1 MTTIERVSME
11 NLQGTTL
18 GRYQLGPLL
27 GRGNRA
33 SVYQATPQGGG
44 SPVSVRV
51 FDRELSAEPQ
61 FAERFRQ
68 QAGKLKAVR
77 HPHLVAV
84 IDHDQQDGRAF
95 LVRPY
100 VSGTTLRQ
108 MLGAPLPLAEAL
120 RVLRP
125 IAAALDHAHEK
136 GFVHGDVKPGNILL
150 TRAGEIALADLG
162 IAELLPR
169 GNSLLM
175 AATGRSYGTPEYLSP
190 EQAHALALD
199 GRTDQYALAIIL
211 YEALV
216 GRPPFRAERPT
227 DTPRA
232 IAARHIT
239 APPPSPHSL
248 NPDVSLAVERVLLR
262 ALDKDPQRRYSSC
275 LTFLAAIA
283 EAAPADTGPIGILA
297 LPEIVGALFTPEVAT
312 DSLPAVEN
320 TTAPLPV
327 DPGAGTVLL
336 PSLPAAEPPPPASD
350 GDMLEKLAARHAAE
364 LRQLT
369 ASYEAQIAAQTA
381 TLREQEANIAAL
393 TRQLTEARDRQD
405 QLVAELAIVGHERD
419 ALRARRR
426 QSGPISGPLPVPVEE
441 ADEAS
446 GAHISILDPQL
457 YGLPR
462 NASFSLRSGSTIGR
476 HPDSAIL
483 LDDAFVSAHH
493 AEISREDDAWWITDL
508 GTKNGTFVNGT
519 PIKAPTRLKTGDVL
533 RFGRVRA
540 SFA

>member
-1 MTTIERVSME
+1 ME

-18 GRYQLGPLL
+18 GRYQLGSLL

-44 SPVSVRV
+44 QTVSVRV
-51 FDRELSAEPQ
+51 FDPELTAEPT
-61 FAERFRQ
+61 FASRFEQ
-68 QAGKLKAVR
+68 HAKKLKAVR

-100 VSGTTLRQ
+100 VSGTTFRQ
-108 MLGAPLPLAEAL
+108 MLGSPLPLSEAL

-150 TRAGEIALADLG
+150 TRSGEIALADLG

-199 GRTDQYALAIIL
+199 GRTDQYSLAIIL

-216 GRPPFRAERPT
+216 GRPPFRADRPN

-239 APPPSPHSL
+239 APPPSPHLL
-248 NPDVSLAVERVLLR
+248 NPKISLAVERVLLR
-262 ALDKDPQRRYSSC
+262 ALDKDPQRRYTSC
-275 LTFLAAIA
+275 LNFLAAIA
-283 EAAPADTGPIGILA
+283 EAAPGDTGPIGILA
-297 LPEIVGALFTPEVAT
+297 VPEAVGALFTPEVTT
-312 DSLPAVEN
+312 DSLPSAEAD
-320 TTAPLPV
+320 TAQLPV
-327 DPGAGTVLL
+327 DKNAGTILL
-336 PSLPAAEPPPPASD
+336 PALAAEPQAAAAD
-350 GDMLEKLAARHAAE
+350 GDSLEKLAARHAAE

-381 TLREQEANIAAL
+381 TLREQEADIAAL
-393 TRQLTEARDRQD
+393 TRQLAEARDRQD
-405 QLVAELAIVGHERD
+405 QLIAELAIVGHERD
-419 ALRARRR
+419 ALRSRRR
-426 QSGPISGPLPVPVEE
+426 QSGPISAPLTASDEQ
-441 ADEAS
+441 DSEAS
-446 GAHISILDPQL
+446 ARIAILDSQL

-462 NASFSLRSGSTIGR
+462 GASFTLRQGTTIGR

-493 AEISREDDAWWITDL
+493 AQISREADGWWIADL
-508 GTKNGTFVNGT
+508 DTKNGTFVNGA
-519 PIKAPTRLKTGDVL
+519 PIKTPTRLKTGDVL

>member
-1 MTTIERVSME
+1 MTTRERVSME

-18 GRYQLGPLL
+18 GQYELGALL

-33 SVYQATPQGGG
+33 SVYRATPVGGG
-44 SPVSVRV
+44 PTVSVRV
-51 FDRELSAEPQ
+51 FDPELTAEPQ
-61 FAERFRQ
+61 FAERFRRH
-68 QAGKLKAVR
+68 AGKLRAVR

-84 IDHDQQDGRAF
+84 IDHDEQDGRAF

-100 VSGTTLRQ
+100 VSGSTFRQ
-108 MLGAPLPLAEAL
+108 MLGTPIPLAEAL

-136 GFVHGDVKPGNILL
+136 GLIHGDVKPGNILL
-150 TRAGEIALADLG
+150 TRTGEIALADLG

-175 AATGRSYGTPEYLSP
+175 AATGKSYGTPEYLSP

-216 GRPPFRAERPT
+216 GRPPFRAERPA

-239 APPPSPHSL
+239 APPPNPHSL

-262 ALDKDPQRRYSSC
+262 ALDKDPQRRYASC
-275 LTFLAAIA
+275 LAFLAAIA

-297 LPEIVGALFTPEVAT
+297 LPDAVGALFTPEVTT
-312 DSLPAVEN
+312 DALPTAEN
-320 TTAPLPV
+320 DTAPLPV
-327 DPGAGTVLL
+327 DPHAGTILL
-336 PSLPAAEPPPPASD
+336 PALPAEAPPPAGDSD
-350 GDMLEKLAARHAAE
+350 TLDKLATRHAAE
-364 LRQLT
+364 LRQLS

-381 TLREQEANIAAL
+381 TLRDQEANIAAL
-393 TRQLTEARDRQD
+393 TRQLAEARDRQD
-405 QLVAELAIVGHERD
+405 QLIAELAIVAHERD
-419 ALRARRR
+419 TLRARRR
-426 QSGPISGPLPVPVEE
+426 QSGPISAPLSIAEE
-441 ADEAS
+441 GEAE
-446 GAHISILDPQL
+446 GDARISVLDSQL

-462 NASFSLRSGSTIGR
+462 GASFSLRPGTTIGR

-493 AEISREDDAWWITDL
+493 AQVSHEDDAWWITDL

>member
-1 MTTIERVSME
+1 MTSTTERVSME

-18 GRYQLGPLL
+18 GHYQLESLL

-33 SVYQATPQGGG
+33 SVYQATPLGGG
-44 SPVSVRV
+44 PAVSVRV
-51 FDRELSAEPQ
+51 FDPELSAEPQ
-61 FAERFRQ
+61 FAERFKQ
-68 QAGKLKAVR
+68 HAGQLRAVR
-77 HPHLVAV
+77 HPHLVPV

-108 MLGAPLPLAEAL
+108 MLGNPLALSEVL

-136 GFVHGDVKPGNILL
+136 GLVHGDVKPGNILL
-150 TRAGEIALADLG
+150 TRTGEVALADLG

-199 GRTDQYALAIIL
+199 GRTDQYALGIIV

-216 GRPPFRAERPT
+216 GRPPFRAERPN

-239 APPPSPHSL
+239 APPPSPRGL
-248 NPDVSLAVERVLLR
+248 NPDITPAVERVLLR
-262 ALDKDPQRRYSSC
+262 ALDKDPQRRFPSC
-275 LTFLAAIA
+275 LTFLAALA

-297 LPEIVGALFTPEVAT
+297 LPEVVGALFTPEVST
-312 DSLPAVEN
+312 DALPATEAS
-320 TTAPLPV
+320 TAPLPV
-327 DPGAGTVLL
+327 DQNVGTVLL
-336 PSLPAAEPPPPASD
+336 PALPDEEPATAPD
-350 GDMLEKLAARHAAE
+350 EGDQLEKLAARHADE

-369 ASYEAQIAAQTA
+369 ASYEAQLAEQT
-381 TLREQEANIAAL
+381 TLLREQGATIAAL
-393 TRQLTEARDRQD
+393 TRQLVEARDRQD
-405 QLVAELAIVGHERD
+405 QLIAELAIIGHERD

-426 QSGPISGPLPVPVEE
+426 QAGPISGPLPTPTEGE
-441 ADEAS
+441 SDGQAR
-446 GAHISILDPQL
+446 ISILDPQL

-462 NASFSLRSGSTIGR
+462 GANFALRPGAMVGR
-476 HPDSAIL
+476 HPDSEIL

-493 AEISREDDAWWITDL
+493 AEITRNDDGWWITDL
-508 GTKNGTFVNGT
+508 DTKNGTFVNGT